1 MFSVEMLP
9 DDDIDAAVRGDW
21 QRLIV
26 AGLPSAGRHPS
37 ETNRPHVTVAVR
49 DDLPDDAVSR
59 LTALGTELPAACR
72 LGGAVVFPARDR
84 FVLAR
89 PIVMTAALM
98 RFHAEVVGL
107 IGAPPEDYAVTAQD
121 RWTPHVTLA
130 RRMTAEQVGQA
141 LAVVGAASLDGRF
154 SGLRLWDAE
163 QKLVTVLR

>member
-9 DDDIDAAVRGDW
+9 DDDVDTAVRGDW
-21 QRLIV
+21 QRLID
-26 AGLPSAGRHPS
+26 AGLPSARRHPS
-37 ETNRPHVTVAVR
+37 ETNRPHVTLAVR
-49 DDLPDDAVSR
+49 DVLPEDAVAR
-59 LTALGTELPAACR
+59 LTALGEELPPVCR

-89 PIVMTAALM
+89 PIVMTAALL
-98 RFHAEVVGL
+98 RFHADVVDL